1 MFLVSKLEIDMQI
14 INIHQAKTQL
24 SKLIEKVLVGE
35 DVIIAKAGKPIVKL
49 TPYKEILKDPRNRI
63 FVSVATAWEISIKQK
78 KGKLPLK
85 TTLEECFRKSNFEI
99 LEIKLPHILQLE
111 NLPTYHKDPFDRIL
125 VAQAIV
131 EKLMIIT
138 EDGKIK
144 KYDVSVLG

>member
-1 MFLVSKLEIDMQI
+1 MSNPQGYLLDTHIFLWSLDETKRLTKEV
-14 INIHQAKTQL
+14 AK
-24 SKLIEKVLVGE
+24 
-35 DVIIAKAGKPIVKL
+35 
-49 TPYKEILKDPRNRI
+49 ILKDPRNRI

-111 NLPTYHKDPFDRIL
+111 NLPTYHKDPFDRML

-138 EDGKIK
+138 EDEKIK
-144 KYDVSVLG
+144 KYDVSVLV

>member
-1 MFLVSKLEIDMQI
+1 MSNPQSYLLDTHIFLWSLDETKRLTKEV
-14 INIHQAKTQL
+14 AK
-24 SKLIEKVLVGE
+24 
-35 DVIIAKAGKPIVKL
+35 
-49 TPYKEILKDPRNRI
+49 ILKDPRNRI

-111 NLPTYHKDPFDRIL
+111 NLPSYHRDPFDRML

-138 EDGKIK
+138 EDEKIK
-144 KYDVSVLG
+144 KYDVSVLV

>member
-1 MFLVSKLEIDMQI
+1 MSNPQGYLLDTHIFLWSLDEI
-14 INIHQAKTQL
+14 KR
-24 SKLIEKVLVGE
+24 
-35 DVIIAKAGKPIVKL
+35 L
-49 TPYKEILKDPRNRI
+49 TKEVTKILKDPRNRI

-144 KYDVSVLG
+144 KYDVSVLV